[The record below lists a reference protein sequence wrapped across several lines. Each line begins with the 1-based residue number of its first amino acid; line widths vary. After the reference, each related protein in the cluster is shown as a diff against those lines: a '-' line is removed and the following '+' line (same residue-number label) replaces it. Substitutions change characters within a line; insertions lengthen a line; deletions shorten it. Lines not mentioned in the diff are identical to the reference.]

1 MASIVLFSNQ
11 EGLIYCYS
19 INGQLIQRVHE
30 KETECFLAATLLKD
44 SYGFEYLSYGNE
56 KGETI
61 IRAMPYLDNPSK
73 LTVAK

>member
-1 MASIVLFSNQ
+1 MFSNQ

-30 KETECFLAATLLKD
+30 KESDCFLAATILRD
-44 SYGFEYLSYGNE
+44 FFGFEFIAYGNE
-56 KGETI
+56 KGEITI
-61 IRAMPYLDNPSK
+61 RTMPYLDKPKK